1 MLGFSDLNTK
11 DRRINMTLEFI
22 YDVPEDLGPTGQATA
37 EREAQKL
44 YVELLQKGVN
54 NMTEIKIQI
63 KNMNVIASWVI
74 DGKRYFYN

>member
-1 MLGFSDLNTK
+1 
-11 DRRINMTLEFI
+11 MTPEFI
-22 YDVPEDLGPTGQATA
+22 YDVPEYLGLTGKATA
-37 EREAQKL
+37 EREAQEL

-63 KNMNVIASWVI
+63 TNMEVIASWVI